1 MKFTI
6 FEKHSTLTERLQL
19 PPMIKK
25 ILDRLLLFSIGTLFL
40 SMQDISAQSVAVWLI
55 ALSLTALGLY
65 FDEKRA
71 AIGLPL
77 FYGVLC
83 LFFPALLFFLPVIC
97 YDGFWHRCLWCFVCL
112 LPVIVHW
119 ERFPLWV
126 WIVTASGL
134 FASAL
139 LSYGTRQSSFLSA
152 ELIRLRDTAT
162 ERDMLQQT
170 RNRQLLEKQDS
181 EIHLATLQERNRIA
195 REIHDNVGHMLTR
208 SILQIGALRTIHRE
222 EPLHEQLCGINDT
235 LNEAMTSIRQSVHN
249 LHDDAIDL
257 EQAVRDSLQDIE
269 DTYRVTFE
277 YDMSRGIPREIKYCF
292 IAIVKEAVSNIVK
305 HSDGD
310 AVALKLREHPAFYQM
325 LIEDNGH
332 GYLKEEPRTAGSRSF
347 TGSEKRASESGSSL
361 RDIPGDSGGIG
372 LYNMRERVQALGGTL
387 HIRSENGFH
396 IFVTIQ
402 K

>member
-1 MKFTI
+1 M
-6 FEKHSTLTERLQL
+6 FEKHSALTERLQL

-25 ILDRLLLFSIGTLFL
+25 ILDKLLLFSIGTLLL
-40 SMQDISAQSVAVWLI
+40 STQDVTAQSVAVWLI
-55 ALSLTALGLY
+55 ALSFTALGLC
-65 FDEKRA
+65 FDKKRVV
-71 AIGLPL
+71 IGLSL

-97 YDGFWHRCLWCFVCL
+97 YDGFWHRCLWCFTCL
-112 LPVIVHW
+112 LPVIPHYG
-119 ERFPLWV
+119 RFPLWM
-126 WIVTASGL
+126 WLLGAFGF

-139 LSYGTRQSSFLSA
+139 LSFGTRQSSFLSA

-162 ERDMLQQT
+162 ERDMLQQS
-170 RNRQLLEKQDS
+170 RNRQLLEKQDY

-222 EPLHEQLCGINDT
+222 EPLHEQLCSVNDT

-249 LHDDAIDL
+249 LYDDAIDL
-257 EQAVRDSLQDIE
+257 EQAVRDSLRDIE

-305 HSDGD
+305 H
-310 AVALKLREHPAFYQM
+310 QM

>member
-25 ILDRLLLFSIGTLFL
+25 ILDKLLLFSIGTLLL
-40 SMQDISAQSVAVWLI
+40 STQDVTAQSVAVWLI
-55 ALSLTALGLY
+55 ALSFTALELC

-71 AIGLPL
+71 TVGLSL

-126 WIVTASGL
+126 WIVAASGL

-139 LSYGTRQSSFLSA
+139 LSCGTRQNSFLSA

-170 RNRQLLEKQDS
+170 KNRQLLEKQDY

-208 SILQIGALRTIHRE
+208 SILQIGALRATYRE

-257 EQAVRDSLQDIE
+257 EQAVRDSLRDIE

-305 HSDGD
+305 HSNGD
-310 AVALKLREHPAFYQM
+310 TVTLKLREHPAFYQM
-325 LIEDNGH
+325 LIEDNGR
-332 GYLKEEPRTAGSRSF
+332 GCLKEYPRTAGNRSF
-347 TGSEKRASESGSSL
+347 TGSEKRTSESGSSL

-372 LYNMRERVQALGGTL
+372 LYNMRERVQSLGGTL